1 MRSLLPLAILL
12 LLTPALLFSQ
22 TAGSTT
28 GTGST
33 STPPADSAGTAPTST
48 DTSGTTASADTGS
61 TAGSTAS
68 GSTSGGT
75 AATNAGQAAK
85 NEPVPYSP
93 TEFPTWVNDLRR
105 AEIITIGA
113 FPISL
118 LVTSLTYQ
126 LYRYVQNGF
135 SQAYAPALLGSGANP
150 LSNQERIGVII
161 SGIGVSMVIALVDY
175 GLGKVKK

>member
-1 MRSLLPLAILL
+1 MKYWLPLVLL
-12 LLTPALLFSQ
+12 LFLVPALLFSQ

-28 GTGST
+28 GTSST
-33 STPPADSAGTAPTST
+33 SKGAADTAGTATSST
-48 DTSGTTASADTGS
+48 DTTGTTTSANPASPGGS
-61 TAGSTAS
+61 TAPSST
-68 GSTSGGT
+68 TSG
-75 AATNAGQAAK
+75 AAANGGQAAK

-93 TEFPTWVNDLRR
+93 SEFPGWVNDLRR

-118 LVTSLTYQ
+118 LVTSLSYQ

-135 SQAYAPALLGSGANP
+135 QQAYAPALLGSGSNP

-161 SGIGVSMVIALVDY
+161 SGIGVSLVIALIDY
-175 GLGKVKK
+175 GLGKATK

>member
-1 MRSLLPLAILL
+1 MRSWVAPAVLLFLA
-12 LLTPALLFSQ
+12 PALLFSQ
-22 TAGSTT
+22 TT
-28 GTGST
+28 GTSSAST
-33 STPPADSAGTAPTST
+33 AADGTSGTATTST
-48 DTSGTTASADTGS
+48 D

-68 GSTSGGT
+68 PDAGSSGGSTATGSASSGGS
-75 AATNAGQAAK
+75 AANGGQAGK

-118 LVTSLTYQ
+118 LVTSLSFQ

-135 SQAYAPALLGSGANP
+135 SQAYAPALLGSGSNP
-150 LSNQERIGVII
+150 LTNQERIGVII
-161 SGIGVSMVIALVDY
+161 SGIGLSMIIALVDY